1 MLGTMNGG
9 WTRFNSLTIKH
20 QTNMVNYYHKGL
32 PLFKKCMRIS
42 TLILGINVLT
52 TALLMAG
59 PTEAQHVSMDVRQT
73 RVKTVL
79 RQIEQQTGLTF
90 AFDEKLVRKAPDI
103 TIYALGQ
110 PIPAILKMIEKQTG
124 LEFRQV
130 GNMIGITERPKSEI
144 TREIAP
150 VTLTIA
156 RPVKGKVTDEKG
168 EALPSVAIR
177 VKGTNEGTMTDI
189 EGNYTIDVAGDESI
203 LIFSF
208 IGFVAQE
215 VMVGARSTVEVSLKP
230 DVSTLTELVVT
241 GYGAQRKKDLIGA
254 VSVVDVEQLK
264 QTPDGQVTN
273 QLQGRASGVT
283 ILSSGQPGETP
294 QVRIRGLNTFG
305 NNSPLYVVDGVPTT
319 SISDLNSN
327 DIGSMQVLKD
337 AGSASIYGSRAAN
350 GVIIITTKKGKD
362 KVKVNYSAWFGVQTP
377 PGGNVWNT
385 LTPLEQA
392 QLKFQVQKNSGLT
405 LGDDQYGH
413 GTSPL
418 LPDYILPAGAKEGD
432 PGTNPD
438 LYYVNP
444 NYTSVDDFNTFN
456 QIVKANKQGT
466 DWFHEIFKSAPSTS
480 HNISLSGGSDQG
492 NYLFSLNYFNQQ
504 GALTN
509 TYLKRYT
516 LRSNSQYN
524 IGKHVRI
531 GENLAYSISDNP
543 KTSLSDGGSAIAFSF
558 RMQPIVPVHDI
569 MGNYA
574 GSRAS
579 GMGDAFNPVAMR
591 DRTRYDKGLDNRL
604 FGNIFA
610 EVDLFKYFTFR
621 TSFGGENYSGR
632 WNSFAFPSYENK
644 ENSNTNTYSEG
655 SYSGFNW
662 TWTNLLTFH
671 KTMDKH
677 DLTVAA
683 GTEAYSGK
691 HYEVGGS
698 TQGYFSFDPNYMN
711 LGTGSGTRTNSS
723 SRSAD
728 ALYSLLGRLDYI
740 YNDRYLFGA
749 ILRRDGSSKF
759 INERY
764 GFFPAVSAGWRI
776 SREDFMRGV
785 TWIDDLKLRANY
797 GIMGNQ
803 INVTSGNAFTT
814 YSSNRR
820 SSYYD
825 LGGTSGSG
833 ALEGFEKSQIGNP
846 NAVWEKNVSTNI
858 GIDATFF
865 KGRLDVIADYYVK
878 EIKDLLFNPALIGT
892 AGGGQVPYV
901 NIGQMKNKGID
912 LQIDSKFDLAR
923 DLKLNAT
930 LTLTT
935 YNNKIKKVTNSTNYF
950 DLEGRGFDGASIVRN
965 QVGNSI
971 GQFFGY
977 KVIGFWNSQE
987 EIAAAN
993 ADAVQRTGDPNA
1005 VFQDGASVGRF
1016 RYENINGD
1024 GQITAADR
1032 QMLGNPNPDF
1042 SYGLNLALNYKNF
1055 DFSLFLYGVQG
1066 NQLWNQTLWWSDFN
1080 SSRSGAKSK
1089 TALYDSWT
1097 PENHNAKAPIQ
1108 ENSSSF
1114 STINVP
1120 NSYFV
1125 EDGSYLRAKNL
1136 QIGYTFPASLMKKVK
1151 VQQFRLYLQAT
1162 NLFTITGYSGL
1173 DPEVSRNANGNPT
1186 VFGLDEGSYPSSRQY
1201 TVGLNLTF

>member
-1 MLGTMNGG
+1 
-9 WTRFNSLTIKH
+9 
-20 QTNMVNYYHKGL
+20 
-32 PLFKKCMRIS
+32 MRIS
-42 TLILGINVLT
+42 SLILGLKLLSS
-52 TALLMAG
+52 ALLLAG
-59 PTEAQHVSMDVRQT
+59 TSEAQHISMDVRQT
-73 RVKTVL
+73 RVRTVFK
-79 RQIEQQTGLTF
+79 QIEAQTGLTF
-90 AFDEKLVRKAPDI
+90 AFDEKLIRKAPEV
-103 TIYALGQ
+103 TLYA
-110 PIPAILKMIEKQTG
+110 PESSVPEILKMIEKQTS

-130 GNMIGITERPKSEI
+130 GKMIGVTERLTAAEQPEI
-144 TREIAP
+144 QNAVGERMVRT
-150 VTLTIA
+150 
-156 RPVKGKVTDEKG
+156 VKGKVTDEKG
-168 EALPSVAIR
+168 EALPSVSIR
-177 VKGTNEGTMTDI
+177 LKGTSNGTMSDVD
-189 EGNYTIDVAGDESI
+189 GNYSIEVTGDESI
-203 LIFSF
+203 LIYSF
-208 IGFVAQE
+208 IGFVGQE
-215 VMVGARSTVEVSLKP
+215 IMVGSRSTVDIRMDP
-230 DVSTLTELVVT
+230 DVSTLSEVVVT

-264 QTPDGQVTN
+264 QTTDAQVTN

-283 ILSSGQPGETP
+283 VVSSGQPGDAP

-305 NNSPLYVVDGVPTT
+305 NNNPLYVVDGVPTT
-319 SISDLNSN
+319 SITDLNTN
-327 DIGSMQVLKD
+327 DIASMQVLKD

-362 KVKVNYSAWFGVQTP
+362 KVKVNYSAWFGMQTP
-377 PGGNVWNT
+377 PRGNVWNT
-385 LTPLEQA
+385 LSPQEQA
-392 QLKFQVQKNSGLT
+392 ELKFRVQRNSGLSV
-405 LGDDQYGH
+405 GDDQYGY
-413 GTSPL
+413 GASPV
-418 LPDYILPAGAKEGD
+418 LPDYILPTGAKEGD
-432 PGTNPD
+432 PATNPD

-456 QIVKANKQGT
+456 QIVKANKAGT
-466 DWFHEIFKSAPSTS
+466 DWFHEIFKPTPSTS
-480 HNISLSGGSDQG
+480 HNLSLSGGSDQG
-492 NYLFSLNYFNQQ
+492 SYLFSMNYFNQQ

-524 IGKHVRI
+524 IGKHIRI

-543 KTSLSDGGSAIAFSF
+543 KSSTSDGGSAIAFSF
-558 RMQPIVPVHDI
+558 RMQPIVPVYDI

-574 GSRAS
+574 GSRAT

-604 FGNIFA
+604 FGNVFA
-610 EVDLFKYFTFR
+610 EVDLFKDFTFR

-662 TWTNLLTFH
+662 TWTNILTFH
-671 KTMDKH
+671 RSFGKH
-677 DLTVAA
+677 ELTVTA
-683 GTEAYSGK
+683 GTEAYNNR
-691 HYEVGGS
+691 YNEVGGS
-698 TQGYFSFDPNYMN
+698 TQGYFSFDPNYMTLN
-711 LGTGSGTRTNSS
+711 TGSGTRSNYS
-723 SRSAD
+723 SRSTD
-728 ALYSLLGRLDYI
+728 ALYSLISRVDYI
-740 YNDRYLFGA
+740 FNDKYLLGG

-759 INERY
+759 INKRY
-764 GFFPAVSAGWRI
+764 GYFPAVSAGWRI
-776 SREDFMRGV
+776 SKEDFMQSV
-785 TWIDDLKLRANY
+785 PWIDDLKIRANY
-797 GIMGNQ
+797 GVMGNQ
-803 INVTSGNAFTT
+803 INVGNGNAFTT
-814 YSSNRR
+814 YTSNRR

-825 LGGTSGSG
+825 LGGTSGNG
-833 ALEGFEKSQIGNP
+833 AVEGFERSQIGNP
-846 NAVWEKNVSTNI
+846 NAVWEKDISTNI

-865 KGRLDVIADYYVK
+865 KGKLDLIADYYIK
-878 EIKDLLFNPALIGT
+878 DIKDLLFNPSLIGT
-892 AGGGQVPYV
+892 AGGGAVPFV

-912 LQIDSKFDLAR
+912 LQLNSKFDIGR

-930 LTLTT
+930 LTFTS
-935 YNNKIKKVTNSTNYF
+935 YNNKILQVTNNTNYF

-965 QVGNSI
+965 RVGNSI

-977 KVIGFWNSQE
+977 KVTGFWNSQE

-993 ADAVQRTGDPNA
+993 AQAAQQTGNADAVYQE
-1005 VFQDGASVGRF
+1005 GAGVGRF

-1042 SYGLNLALNYKNF
+1042 SYGLNLAFNYKQLDLSIF
-1055 DFSLFLYGVQG
+1055 FYGVQG
-1066 NQLWNQTLWWSDFN
+1066 NQIWNQTRWWSDFN

-1125 EDGSYLRAKNL
+1125 EDGSYLRAKNVQL
-1136 QIGYTFPASLMKKVK
+1136 GYTLAPSFLKKVK
-1151 VQQFRLYLQAT
+1151 MQQLRFYLQAT
-1162 NLFTITGYSGL
+1162 NLFTITKYSGL
-1173 DPEVSRNANGNPT
+1173 DPEVSRNTGGSPI
-1186 VFGLDEGSYPSSRQY
+1186 VFGIDEGSYPTSRQY

>member
-1 MLGTMNGG
+1 
-9 WTRFNSLTIKH
+9 
-20 QTNMVNYYHKGL
+20 
-32 PLFKKCMRIS
+32 MRIS

-59 PTEAQHVSMDVRQT
+59 TSEAQHVNMDVRQS
-73 RVKTVL
+73 RVKTVF
-79 RQIEQQTGLTF
+79 RQIEQQTGVTF
-90 AFDEKLVRKAPDI
+90 AFDEKLVRNAPDI
-103 TIYALGQ
+103 TLYAMGL
-110 PIPAILKMIEKQTG
+110 PVPEILKMIEKQTA

-130 GNMIGITERPKSEI
+130 GKMIGVTGKTKLEMV
-144 TREIAP
+144 REAAEATTQ
-150 VTLTIA
+150 VLL

-177 VKGTNEGTMTDI
+177 VKGTNEGKMTDL
-189 EGNYTIDVAGDESI
+189 EGNYSVDVAGDESI

-208 IGFVAQE
+208 IGFTAQE
-215 VMVGARSTVEVSLKP
+215 TMVGSRSTVDIKLIP
-230 DVSTLTELVVT
+230 DVSTLSELVVT
-241 GYGAQRKKDLIGA
+241 GYGTQRKKDLIGA

-264 QTPDGQVTN
+264 QTPDGQVAN

-283 ILSSGQPGETP
+283 IIGSGQPGETP

-319 SISDLNSN
+319 SITDLNTN
-327 DIGSMQVLKD
+327 DIASMQVLKD

-362 KVKVNYSAWFGVQTP
+362 KVKVNYSAWYGVQTP
-377 PGGNVWNT
+377 PNGNVWKT
-385 LTPLEQA
+385 LNPMEQA
-392 QLKFQVQKNSGLT
+392 QLKFQVQKNAGAT
-405 LGDDQYGH
+405 IGDDQYGY
-413 GTSPL
+413 GTSPV
-418 LPDYILPAGAKEGD
+418 LPDYILPTGAKEGD

-444 NYTSVDDFNTFN
+444 NYTSVDDFNKFN
-456 QIVKANKQGT
+456 QIVKANKTGT
-466 DWFHEIFKSAPSTS
+466 DWFHEIFKRAPSTS

-524 IGKHVRI
+524 IGKHIRI
-531 GENLAYSISDNP
+531 GENLAFSISDNP
-543 KTSLSDGGSAIAFSF
+543 KSALSDGGSAIAFSF
-558 RMQPIVPVHDI
+558 RMQPIIPVHDI

-604 FGNIFA
+604 FGNVFA
-610 EVDLFKYFTFR
+610 EVDLFKYFTLR

-632 WNSFAFPSYENK
+632 WNSFAFPTYENK

-655 SYSGFNW
+655 AYSGFSW
-662 TWTNLLTFH
+662 TWTNLVTFH
-671 KTMDKH
+671 KTMQKH
-677 DLTVAA
+677 DLTVVA
-683 GTEAYSGK
+683 GTEAYNGK
-691 HYEVGGS
+691 SHDLSGS
-698 TQGYFSFDPNYMN
+698 TQGFFSFNPDYMN
-711 LGTGSGTRTNSS
+711 LETGSGARSNSS
-723 SRSAD
+723 SRSTD
-728 ALYSLLGRLDYI
+728 ALYSLLGRIDYI
-740 YNDRYLFGA
+740 YNDKYLFGA
-749 ILRRDGSSKF
+749 IIRRDGSSKF

-764 GFFPAVSAGWRI
+764 GVFPAVSAGWRI
-776 SREDFMRGV
+776 SQENFMKSV
-785 TWIDDLKLRANY
+785 TWLDDLKIRANY

-803 INVTSGNAFTT
+803 INVRSGNAFTT

-825 LGGTSGSG
+825 LAGTSGSG
-833 ALEGFEKSQIGNP
+833 ALEGFEKSHIGNP
-846 NAVWEKNVSTNI
+846 DAIWEKNISTNI

-865 KGRLDVIADYYVK
+865 KGKLDLIADYYVK
-878 EIKDLLFNPALIGT
+878 DVKDLLYNPDLIGT
-892 AGGGQVPYV
+892 AGGGEVPFV
-901 NIGQMKNKGID
+901 NIAQMKNKGID
-912 LQIDSKFDLAR
+912 LQLTSHFDITQ

-930 LTLTT
+930 LTFTT
-935 YNNKIKKVTNSTNYF
+935 YNNKILKVTNSTNYF

-965 QVGNSI
+965 RVGNSI

-977 KVIGFWNSQE
+977 KVIGFWNSEE
-987 EIAAAN
+987 EIQQAN
-993 ADAVQRTGDPNA
+993 AQAVQQTGDANA
-1005 VFQDGASVGRF
+1005 VYQDGAALGRF
-1016 RYENINGD
+1016 RYENVNGD

-1032 QMLGNPNPDF
+1032 TMLGNPNPDF
-1042 SYGLNLALNYKNF
+1042 SYGLNLGFNYKNF
-1055 DFSLFLYGVQG
+1055 DFTMFLYGVQG
-1066 NQLWNQTLWWSDFN
+1066 NQIWNQTLWWNDFN
-1080 SSRSGAKSK
+1080 SSRSGAKSQ
-1089 TALYDSWT
+1089 TALYNSWT

-1125 EDGSYLRAKNL
+1125 ENGSYLRAKNL
-1136 QIGYTFPASLMKKVK
+1136 QLGYTFPSAWLKKIK
-1151 VQQFRLYLQAT
+1151 TQQFRIYVQAT
-1162 NLFTITGYSGL
+1162 NLFTITKYSGL
-1173 DPEVSRNANGNPT
+1173 DPEVSRNADGNPT
-1186 VFGLDEGSYPSSRQY
+1186 VFGIDEGSYPSSKQY

>member
-1 MLGTMNGG
+1 
-9 WTRFNSLTIKH
+9 
-20 QTNMVNYYHKGL
+20 
-32 PLFKKCMRIS
+32 MRIS
-42 TLILGINVLT
+42 SLILGLNVLSS
-52 TALLMAG
+52 ALLMAG
-59 PTEAQHVSMDVRQT
+59 TTEAQRVNMDMRAT
-73 RVKTVL
+73 RVKAVFKA
-79 RQIEQQTGLTF
+79 IEQQTGVTF
-90 AFDEKLVRKAPDI
+90 AFDEKLVRNAPQV
-103 TIYALGQ
+103 TLYALGL
-110 PIPAILKMIEKQTG
+110 PVPEILKMIEKQTS

-130 GNMIGITERPKSEI
+130 GKMIGVTEKSKAEK
-144 TREIAP
+144 EAE
-150 VTLTIA
+150 VKLTASQVIA
-156 RPVKGKVTDEKG
+156 RTIKGKVTDEKG
-168 EALPSVAIR
+168 EALPSVAVR
-177 VKGTNEGTMTDI
+177 VKGTNEGTMTDLD
-189 EGNYTIDVAGDESI
+189 GSYTIEVAGDESI

-208 IGFVAQE
+208 IGFTAQE
-215 VMVGARSTVEVSLKP
+215 IMVGTRSSVDISLKP
-230 DVSTLTELVVT
+230 DVSTLSELVVT
-241 GYGAQRKKDLIGA
+241 GYGSQRKKDLIGA

-264 QTPDGQVTN
+264 QTPDGQVAN

-283 ILSSGQPGETP
+283 VMSSGQPGETP

-319 SISDLNSN
+319 SIADLNTN
-327 DIGSMQVLKD
+327 DIASMQVLKD

-350 GVIIITTKKGKD
+350 GVIIITTKKGKE
-362 KVKVNYSAWFGVQTP
+362 KVKITYSAWFGMQTP
-377 PGGNVWNT
+377 PKGNVWNT
-385 LTPLEQA
+385 LNPQEQA
-392 QLKFQVQKNSGLT
+392 QLKFQVQRNSGLPV
-405 LGDDQYGH
+405 GDEQYGA
-413 GTSPL
+413 GPNPV
-418 LPDYILPAGAKEGD
+418 LPDYILPSGAMEGD

-444 NYTSVDDFNTFN
+444 EYTSVDDFNKFN
-456 QIVKANKQGT
+456 QIVKANKAGT
-466 DWFHEIFKSAPSTS
+466 DWFHEIFSNAPSTS

-492 NYLFSLNYFNQQ
+492 NYLFSLNYFNQK

-524 IGKHVRI
+524 IGKHIRI
-531 GENLAYSISDNP
+531 GENLAFSISDNP
-543 KTSLSDGGSAIAFSF
+543 RTTLSDGGSAIGFSF
-558 RMQPIVPVHDI
+558 RMQPIVPVYDI

-574 GSRAS
+574 GSRAA

-604 FGNIFA
+604 FGNVFA
-610 EVDLFKYFTFR
+610 EVDLFKNFTFR

-655 SYSGFNW
+655 AYSGFNW
-662 TWTNLLTFH
+662 TWTNLVTFH
-671 KTMDKH
+671 KNFQKH
-677 DLTVAA
+677 DLTVVA

-691 HYEVGGS
+691 SWDIGGD
-698 TQGYFSFDPNYMN
+698 TQGYFSFDPNYVN
-711 LGTGSGTRTNSS
+711 LGTGSGTRSNSS

-728 ALYSLLGRLDYI
+728 ALYSMIGRVDYI
-740 YNDRYLFGA
+740 YNDKYLFGA
-749 ILRRDGSSKF
+749 IVRRDGSSKF
-759 INERY
+759 INKRY
-764 GFFPAVSAGWRI
+764 GVFPAVSAGWRI
-776 SREDFMRGV
+776 SQEDFMKGV
-785 TWIDDLKLRANY
+785 TWLDDLKLRANY

-803 INVTSGNAFTT
+803 INVNSGNAFTT
-814 YSSNRR
+814 YGSNRR

-825 LGGTSGSG
+825 LGGTSGTG

-846 NAVWEKNVSTNI
+846 DAVWEKNVSTNI

-865 KGRLDVIADYYVK
+865 KGRLDIIADYYVK
-878 EIKDLLFNPALIGT
+878 EIKDLLFNPSLIGT
-892 AGGGQVPYV
+892 AGGGTVPYV

-912 LQIDSKFDLAR
+912 LQIDGKFDIGR

-930 LTLTT
+930 LTFTT
-935 YNNKIKKVTNSTNYF
+935 YNNKILKVTNSTNYF
-950 DLEGRGFDGASIVRN
+950 DLEARGFNGASIVRN

-971 GQFFGY
+971 GQYFGY
-977 KVIGFWNSQE
+977 KVVGFWNSEE

-993 ADAVQRTGDPNA
+993 AQAATATGSADA
-1005 VFQDGASVGRF
+1005 VFQDGAALGRF
-1016 RYENINGD
+1016 RYQNTNGD

-1032 QMLGNPNPDF
+1032 VMLGNPNPDF
-1042 SYGLNLALNYKNF
+1042 SYGLNLGFNWKNF
-1055 DFSLFLYGVQG
+1055 DFSMFLYGVQG
-1066 NQLWNQTLWWSDFN
+1066 NEIWNQTLWWTDFN

-1125 EDGSYLRAKNL
+1125 EDGSYLRAKNIQL
-1136 QIGYTFPASLMKKVK
+1136 GYSFPTAWLKKIK
-1151 VQQFRLYLQAT
+1151 TQQLRVYVQAT

-1173 DPEVSRNANGNPT
+1173 DPEVSRNRDNNQT
-1186 VFGLDEGSYPSSRQY
+1186 VFGIDEGSYPSSKQY